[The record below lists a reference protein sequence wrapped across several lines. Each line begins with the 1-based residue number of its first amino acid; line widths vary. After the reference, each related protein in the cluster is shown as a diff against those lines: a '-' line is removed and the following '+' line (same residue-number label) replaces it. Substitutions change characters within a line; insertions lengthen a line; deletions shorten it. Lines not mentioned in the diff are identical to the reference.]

1 MLADSSSDSALLL
14 GLQNLSKTGESIGI
28 EYPIQVELF
37 DGNDASLQTL
47 TLSQSDLNS
56 FHPIFAL
63 QTSGNYTIAITDNAG
78 SQLQKNITITP
89 DAPESLELNLGS
101 TVVQSKQSLITDD
114 RFDGAVSTSVV
125 TILDQYDNPVSGTTF
140 TLDMDISGGG
150 LIFED
155 TQDADA
161 SVSVFE

>member
-1 MLADSSSDSALLL
+1 
-14 GLQNLSKTGESIGI
+14 
-28 EYPIQVELF
+28 
-37 DGNDASLQTL
+37 L
-47 TLSQSDLNS
+47 TQSDLSN
-56 FHPIFAL
+56 FYPAFAL
-63 QTSGNYTIAITDNAG
+63 EKAGNYTIQIKDAAG
-78 SQLQKNITITP
+78 SQLQKNITVLPDTP
-89 DAPESLELNLGS
+89 NSLDLNLGS

-125 TILDQYDNPVSGTTF
+125 TILDQYDNPVSGTSF